1 MTTTQDKNSQAA
13 ITPGRALQLLKEGN
27 RRFMAGRGEEREL
40 MAQVNATRGGK
51 WPFAIILGCIDSRVP
66 SELIFDAGIGDL
78 FNARVAGNFVN
89 GDILGSMEFACELA
103 GAKLVVVLG
112 HTQCGAIKGA
122 CDGVELGNLTGMLAR
137 LKPAVEGTSSPVEA
151 AERTSANGLFVR
163 DVTVRNVRMALS
175 DIRERSEVLEALERS
190 GAIRLIGALYDV
202 ETGSVEFLD

>member
-27 RRFMAGRGEEREL
+27 RRFMTGRGEEREL
-40 MAQVNATRGGK
+40 MAQVNATRGGQ

>member
-1 MTTTQDKNSQAA
+1 M
-13 ITPGRALQLLKEGN
+13 
-27 RRFMAGRGEEREL
+27 
-40 MAQVNATRGGK
+40 
-51 WPFAIILGCIDSRVP
+51 P

>member
-40 MAQVNATRGGK
+40 MAQVNATRGGQ

>member
-13 ITPGRALQLLKEGN
+13 ITPDRALQLLEEGN
-27 RRFMAGRGEEREL
+27 RRFMAGRREEREL
-40 MAQVNATRGGK
+40 MAQVDATRGGQ
-51 WPFAIILGCIDSRVP
+51 WPYAIILGCIDSRVP

-112 HTQCGAIKGA
+112 HTHCGAIKGA
-122 CDGVELGNLTGMLAR
+122 CDGVKLGNLTGMLAR
-137 LKPAVEGTSSPVEA
+137 LEPAVEATNSPQEA
-151 AERTSANGLFVR
+151 AARTSANGPFVR
-163 DVTVRNVRMALS
+163 EVTVRNVRMALS
-175 DIRERSEVLEALERS
+175 DIRERSEILETLERS
-190 GAIRLIGALYDV
+190 GAIRIVGALYDV

>member
-40 MAQVNATRGGK
+40 MAQVNATRGGQ

-66 SELIFDAGIGDL
+66 SELIFDEGIGAM

>member
-40 MAQVNATRGGK
+40 MAQVNAMRGGQ